1 MSQTLRTLLVLLK
14 KNNSQP
20 GVLTS
25 LWVIVAMAA
34 FSAFDAAR
42 PLSPPAWF
50 GMFMWILILGT
61 SSGAGAFS
69 VDLKSNHIRF
79 LEYLPVR
86 RWHIWLSDWGD
97 GVLWLG
103 GMLLIVTVP
112 RTINWTPPVEAE
124 RGGPEYAFNQIFFS
138 TRWSLLLGLAGLG
151 FCSYGIGAFF
161 RVLVERD
168 SAMILRSIMT
178 SFAVCTGVWVVPV
191 MLRIIPAL
199 HEAAVPLFILGA
211 LFSAGS
217 FVLFVLEPKHWGVI
231 RRWVFLRMP
240 CLVFVH
246 VASAAIVLLACR
258 QWARLDLAKA
268 ERVNVART
276 TRTGNADALLVSVF
290 ALRSGDHLLH
300 LDIGTGRHQYLGR
313 GVSAYYRGESPAQLA
328 RDGRLLLQADFAAG
342 GLWPT
347 KDSVVTMNPDGSG
360 RRMLLDGGEYV
371 ADDGE
376 KYSLG
381 TIHRSADG
389 STLVFAG
396 RRRDRYSGDAS
407 LFIADG
413 ATGAVRKR
421 IPISSSAFA
430 IHGDELIATAK
441 PTVEPAAGAWP
452 VRALLHINLKTGAER
467 VIELPGVLVSCTRDL
482 ADALCLIIRDHAG
495 IRHRSLVWMDLATSH
510 TTPVADEDE
519 IPTIS
524 LDENP
529 PNEYS
534 SAQSGH
540 LVDDPGGG
548 MSVGDLHALLDE
560 TGRRVAWFV
569 RPDAQSNV
577 PPTITVVDLNGGDR
591 HRLTIQSTATSQ
603 PTSKPLRS
611 GPQFAAHGFTR
622 GGEELVYEWDGE
634 VVAAA
639 SDGGGRRVMARQ
651 PGKDDY
657 AGWRYSPSRLQLVSV
672 VARYDA
678 DPAGRGSTRTTIQ
691 SWHDGEPVTLYE
703 GDRNAS
709 VQWLDDEQ
717 LILEDGRTITLM
729 DPRGGNRRKLFE
741 IGSN

>member
-1 MSQTLRTLLVLLK
+1 MSQTLRTLLALLK
-14 KNNSQP
+14 KNNAQP

-42 PLSPPAWF
+42 ALSPPAWF

-61 SSGAGAFS
+61 STGAGAFS

-103 GMLLIVTVP
+103 AMLLIVTVP

-124 RGGPEYAFNQIFFS
+124 RGPEHAFNQIFFS

-161 RVLVERD
+161 RVLVEHD

-178 SFAVCTGVWVVPV
+178 SFAVCAGVWVVPV

-217 FVLFVLEPKHWGVI
+217 FVLFVLDPKHWGVI

-258 QWARLDLAKA
+258 QWAKLDLAKA

-276 TRTGNADALLVSVF
+276 TRTGTGDALLVSVF
-290 ALRSGDHLLH
+290 ALRSGNHLLG
-300 LDIGTGRHQYLGR
+300 LDIETGGHQYLGR
-313 GVSAYYRGESPAQLA
+313 GVSAYYRGETAAQLA
-328 RDGRLLLQADFAAG
+328 RDNRLLLQADFAAG

-360 RRMLLDGGEYV
+360 RRTLLDSDNYV
-371 ADDGE
+371 GDDGE
-376 KYSLG
+376 QYSIG
-381 TIHRSADG
+381 MIDRSADG
-389 STLVFAG
+389 SSLVFAG

-421 IPISSSAFA
+421 IPIGSSAFA
-430 IHGDELIATAK
+430 IRGDELIAAAK
-441 PTVEPAAGAWP
+441 PTIEPPDGHSP
-452 VRALLHINLKTGAER
+452 VRALLHVKLTTGAER
-467 VIELPGVLVSCTRDL
+467 VIELPGVLVSCTPDL
-482 ADALCLIIRDHAG
+482 AGALCVISRDHPG
-495 IRHRSLVWMDLATSH
+495 IRHRSLVWMDLATSQI
-510 TTPVADEDE
+510 TPVAGEDE

-534 SAQSGH
+534 SAQSGQ
-540 LVDDPGGG
+540 LVDDPGGE

-569 RPDAQSNV
+569 RADTQNNV

-591 HRLTIQSTATSQ
+591 HQLTIESPPTTQ
-603 PTSKPLRS
+603 PTTKSARS
-611 GPQFAAHGFTR
+611 RRQFVAHGFTR

-634 VVAAA
+634 VVAIAA
-639 SDGGGRRVMARQ
+639 TGGARRVMARQ

-657 AGWRYSPSRLQLVSV
+657 ASWTFSPSRREVVSV
-672 VARYDA
+672 VAHYDA
-678 DPAGRGSTRTTIQ
+678 DLSGRGSVRTIQ

-709 VQWLDDEQ
+709 VQWLDDER

>member
-25 LWVIVAMAA
+25 LWVIMAMAA

-103 GMLLIVTVP
+103 AMLLIVAVP

-124 RGGPEYAFNQIFFS
+124 RGPEYAFNQIFFS

-217 FVLFVLEPKHWGVI
+217 FVLFVLDPKHWGVI

-240 CLVFVH
+240 CLVLIH
-246 VASAAIVLLACR
+246 LTSAAVVVLACR

-268 ERVNVART
+268 ERVNVARDSC
-276 TRTGNADALLVSVF
+276 GDGPADALLINVY
-290 ALRSGDHLLH
+290 ALRSGDHLLR
-300 LDIGTGRHQYLGR
+300 LDIATGRHVYLGR
-313 GVSAYYRGESPAQLA
+313 GASGYYRGLNVQPRVAPN
-328 RDGRLLLQADFAAG
+328 GRLLFQADFAAN

-347 KDSVVTMNPDGSG
+347 RGSLVTMNPDGSG
-360 RRMLLDGGEYV
+360 RRTLLGGREYIG
-371 ADDGE
+371 DDGE
-376 KYSLG
+376 KYSIG
-381 TIHRSADG
+381 AVDWSSDG

-396 RRRDRYSGDAS
+396 NRLGRYGGDGS

-413 ATGAVRKR
+413 ATAAVRKR
-421 IPISSSAFA
+421 VPIASSAFA
-430 IHGDELIATAK
+430 IYGDDLIAAAK
-441 PTVEPAAGAWP
+441 PTLEPPTGRSP
-452 VRALLHINLKTGAER
+452 VRALLHVNLKTGAQR
-467 VIELPGVLVSCTRDL
+467 VVELPGTLVGCTPDL
-482 ADALCLIIRDHAG
+482 AAALCLISRDHAG
-495 IRHRSLVWMDLATSH
+495 MRHRSLVWRDLATSQ
-510 TTPVADEDE
+510 TKPVAAEDE
-519 IPTIS
+519 ISTIS
-524 LDENP
+524 LDEHP

-534 SAQSGH
+534 SAESGN
-540 LVDDPGGG
+540 LADTPDGG
-548 MSVGDLHALLDE
+548 MWVGDLRALLDD
-560 TGRRVAWFV
+560 TGQRVAWFV
-569 RPDAQSNV
+569 LPDNQTNV
-577 PPTITVVDLNGGDR
+577 APTITVVDLNAGEKR
-591 HRLTIQSTATSQ
+591 RLTIESTATSQ
-603 PTSKPLRS
+603 PTSKPTRS
-611 GPQFAAHGFTR
+611 RRPFVAHGFTR
-622 GGEELVYEWDGE
+622 GGEELVYEWDGD
-634 VVAAA
+634 VVAAG
-639 SDGGGRRVMARQ
+639 SNGGRRRVLARQ
-651 PGKDDY
+651 PKDEY
-657 AGWRYSPSRLQLVSV
+657 ASWTFSPSRRQVVSL
-672 VARYDA
+672 VARYNPDSSE
-678 DPAGRGSTRTTIQ
+678 RGTIRTIH

-709 VQWLDDEQ
+709 VQWLDDER